1 MIKWF
6 AKTESKLRNFPGSKL
21 TPPPK
26 KKNPLSI
33 KTAPK
38 QVWFSCTLFAK
49 LRGRDSTQL
58 AILRNKAIT
67 GPGWVPGELRQKG
80 APFLGKSAL
89 SVCKKTLEV

>member
-1 MIKWF
+1 M
-6 AKTESKLRNFPGSKL
+6 
-21 TPPPK
+21 
-26 KKNPLSI
+26 PLSI

-49 LRGRDSTQL
+49 LRGWDSTQL
-58 AILRNKAIT
+58 AILQNKAIT

-80 APFLGKSAL
+80 VPFLGKSAL